1 MTENAVVPDGVVN
14 IGLHNTT
21 TSYTRV
27 FHSDRLKSVEL
38 PQSVETISESAF
50 EDCKNLETIVL
61 PDTIRVIGDSAFS
74 QNYSLKIDKLPDSL
88 KVIGKFAFHDCESIE
103 YLTIPYGV
111 ESIGSNAFDH
121 CTSLINLEIPDS
133 VTSLGDAVFN
143 GCSKLVGARL
153 PDMIAT
159 VGDKMFINCTS
170 LRSIVIPDHVNHI
183 GANAF
188 ENCKSLTS
196 IEFPATLVSGGSN
209 AFNVGGFYNSD
220 GSTKYGDYSDVAGK
234 TFVGYNY
241 SFYEVSDKKS
251 GGHLIT
257 FKNNDGT
264 VFYSEY
270 VKDGESIAS
279 PKNAPVLEIRHN
291 TAYEFDGWD
300 GFTEGMIPTE
310 DMTFSAKWKERQLTV
325 EFIWHDGSEIG
336 SYSRS
341 AGIESAYPA
350 NPQNYSESNRCYE
363 FESWK
368 DRTSDYRGRTTDYV
382 YEAAYKMIPGYYIDF
397 DLSYGSGTM
406 ERLFVKQ
413 NESATLPMYGG
424 ARDGYTFE
432 GWVCGKSTY
441 TNGETV
447 PASDLTDCAP
457 VILKAKWA
465 GEKHKLTI
473 NYLGPTK
480 DGAFDAPTKYE
491 GLFATGATYGVDI
504 PEVSYYT
511 PSVSRVSGTMG
522 EYDITIDVFY
532 ESHLYEIT
540 YRHALL
546 DGLKSVYSY
555 TMELVL
561 QTPSTSANLCFDGW
575 YTDAE
580 CKRPVYKIERFST
593 GDKTFYGLTK
603 YGTREIEFKG
613 NGADTGEDFS
623 ITATHQETTPA
634 PANPFTREGYT
645 FLGWGES
652 KNVKKYDVGD
662 DLQSYD
668 VYRNTILY
676 AVWKA
681 DDQFNLEIN
690 FEGIGTIPSEKL
702 PANISRVADWNE
714 YISHRFQT
722 ITDGDKQYKPEI
734 DELNFNMPKFN
745 VEITVHYY
753 DSSSDIGLKSI
764 YYELGSRDAS
774 NNPSNLSCYAIDS
787 SSYPLFDPQWDGYTF
802 DGWYAEEGLNT
813 RVTEI
818 DRSTNTTQWLYA
830 KWIPHDQELDIT
842 YIKLE
847 NGTLSELRKETQT
860 KHSGEEYGI
869 VTPDMEGFIPDIKV
883 VSGTMPGKK
892 QSIIVTYYPV
902 DWNIRYYPDTG
913 NNHLRNEPNHT
924 IENKVVLLEPTRK
937 GYTFQGWYTEPE
949 HLNKITEIE
958 AGQIGNIRLY
968 AKWTPEGGSAEKHK
982 VIIRLVDPN
991 GKTLHTEEH
1000 SVAEN
1005 IEYSYAISSP
1015 HNGYDPESK
1024 RVIGKMGTSDVEIEI
1039 KLVPKDFTI
1048 TLETGRPIS
1057 AISGWTSAGD
1067 NNFKSTF
1074 KYGSAIT
1081 LPALN
1086 YQGRDCKWLGDTH
1099 YTTMPD
1105 VNLVY
1110 VAEWEYILTL
1120 YFGDELDVQPIDGWK
1135 KVNGQLIKGFF
1146 WGDKIDYPAVTDDR
1160 YDISWPT
1167 DAPKIMPVEDYT
1179 VNATVTPKS
1188 FEVTITFENDA
1199 PTSIEDW
1206 NGKEGTF
1213 VRSFEYGSQL
1223 ELPKSTDSKL
1233 KIVWSP
1239 EPPATMPAENLEFT
1253 GKWETATYEVTII
1266 IEKNFPTEIDGWTHN
1281 NRGVY
1286 SKMFEYGSTITLPE
1300 GDIPGF
1306 ISWGDGVTVPATMP
1320 DHDLSFVAIQK
1331 DCYRIALPSGTG
1343 YAIEAVT
1350 GFNPDIIWKGDGF
1363 KFRIVLSPSYDRSS
1377 PVVKV
1382 GDTVLEPVDGVYTIA
1397 DIESDLT
1404 VTVSGIRANPS
1415 SGGGSGGSSTPTTPS
1430 KPDVKVDEDGTKTT
1444 TEKNPDGSVTETVE
1458 KTDGTT
1464 TVTKT
1469 EKDGSK
1475 TETTTGSDG
1484 STVTKKT
1491 ETDGSYTE
1499 TATEADGSK
1508 TESSLTKTDTGTVE
1522 TEKTFD
1528 SEGKETGS
1536 VEKKTETIEDDS
1548 GKMSSET
1555 VKTKDSEGK
1564 ETGRRRWSPPMDR
1577 SPSPSTPR

>member
-1 MTENAVVPDGVVN
+1 M
-14 IGLHNTT
+14 
-21 TSYTRV
+21 
-27 FHSDRLKSVEL
+27 
-38 PQSVETISESAF
+38 
-50 EDCKNLETIVL
+50 
-61 PDTIRVIGDSAFS
+61 
-74 QNYSLKIDKLPDSL
+74 
-88 KVIGKFAFHDCESIE
+88 
-103 YLTIPYGV
+103 
-111 ESIGSNAFDH
+111 
-121 CTSLINLEIPDS
+121 
-133 VTSLGDAVFN
+133 
-143 GCSKLVGARL
+143 
-153 PDMIAT
+153 
-159 VGDKMFINCTS
+159 
-170 LRSIVIPDHVNHI
+170 
-183 GANAF
+183 
-188 ENCKSLTS
+188 
-196 IEFPATLVSGGSN
+196 
-209 AFNVGGFYNSD
+209 
-220 GSTKYGDYSDVAGK
+220 
-234 TFVGYNY
+234 
-241 SFYEVSDKKS
+241 
-251 GGHLIT
+251 
-257 FKNNDGT
+257 
-264 VFYSEY
+264 
-270 VKDGESIAS
+270 
-279 PKNAPVLEIRHN
+279 
-291 TAYEFDGWD
+291 
-300 GFTEGMIPTE
+300 
-310 DMTFSAKWKERQLTV
+310 
-325 EFIWHDGSEIG
+325 
-336 SYSRS
+336 
-341 AGIESAYPA
+341 
-350 NPQNYSESNRCYE
+350 
-363 FESWK
+363 
-368 DRTSDYRGRTTDYV
+368 
-382 YEAAYKMIPGYYIDF
+382 
-397 DLSYGSGTM
+397 
-406 ERLFVKQ
+406 
-413 NESATLPMYGG
+413 
-424 ARDGYTFE
+424 
-432 GWVCGKSTY
+432 
-441 TNGETV
+441 
-447 PASDLTDCAP
+447 
-457 VILKAKWA
+457 
-465 GEKHKLTI
+465 
-473 NYLGPTK
+473 
-480 DGAFDAPTKYE
+480 
-491 GLFATGATYGVDI
+491 
-504 PEVSYYT
+504 
-511 PSVSRVSGTMG
+511 
-522 EYDITIDVFY
+522 
-532 ESHLYEIT
+532 
-540 YRHALL
+540 
-546 DGLKSVYSY
+546 
-555 TMELVL
+555 
-561 QTPSTSANLCFDGW
+561 
-575 YTDAE
+575 
-580 CKRPVYKIERFST
+580 
-593 GDKTFYGLTK
+593 
-603 YGTREIEFKG
+603 
-613 NGADTGEDFS
+613 
-623 ITATHQETTPA
+623 
-634 PANPFTREGYT
+634 
-645 FLGWGES
+645 
-652 KNVKKYDVGD
+652 
-662 DLQSYD
+662 
-668 VYRNTILY
+668 
-676 AVWKA
+676 
-681 DDQFNLEIN
+681 
-690 FEGIGTIPSEKL
+690 
-702 PANISRVADWNE
+702 
-714 YISHRFQT
+714 
-722 ITDGDKQYKPEI
+722 
-734 DELNFNMPKFN
+734 
-745 VEITVHYY
+745 
-753 DSSSDIGLKSI
+753 
-764 YYELGSRDAS
+764 
-774 NNPSNLSCYAIDS
+774 
-787 SSYPLFDPQWDGYTF
+787 
-802 DGWYAEEGLNT
+802 NT

-1564 ETGRRRWSPPMDR
+1564 ETVKKKMESSDGSLSISIDASIADGKASVRTEITIDIVPGSDASDAVAKALELMSSSIKEDVTEGEADASHSLRISTEGEKTRISADSLAKISDLGMKASFDLGVGTVEFDSDASKRLSGSRGSIGISMARAAMDALSDAKKAAVGDLPAFEISAGTDEEDIHELGGTATITLSYELPVGVPASDVRAFYVDDDGMKHMMDTVFDAIAGKLSFITPHFSLYVIGTVADADGYAEDEDGSSAWIYAAAVAAVIVVAVAAIALRRRG
-1577 SPSPSTPR
+1577 